1 MEVYIELLRPV
12 NPIGKSFITN
22 VYGAIAA
29 NNRELIEKY
38 KRELMRSIQK
48 LGYKLEEI
56 IGNGK
61 LISGMLVIVL
71 DDNTRE
77 PKKVYF
83 KEVKVWSVEK
93 VLNEKLETEVS

>member
-83 KEVKVWSVEK
+83 KEVKVWSVER